1 MLIPPKYLLTPKIS
15 ELLQTIEGCKQ
26 VIDSIDLPIEIE
38 QNIRRQSTLRSA
50 LFSAKIEG
58 NTSTLDKIDKEVVGI
73 LKAINWIQ
81 QRKVAN
87 ISEKDILFLH
97 KLIGGIGS
105 FRTEAS
111 AIFNVAGIA
120 VYMPPRPSQITS
132 LISDLL
138 DYANSQKEIFI
149 PIKAILAHYNFEK
162 IHPFLDGNGR
172 VGRLLIQLILK
183 KDNFG
188 TKGLLSLEE
197 YLDSNRTEYYQ
208 ALNENNITNYIEFML
223 EAIAKTAQIAKEL
236 VLEKREIKI
245 EDRLLPRRAEILNII
260 KDQKLVSFDN
270 IRRRFL
276 TVNERTLRNDLK
288 KLQDQGLIIKRGAT
302 KGVYYEFKA

>member
-1 MLIPPKYLLTPKIS
+1 MLIPPKYRLTSKIS
-15 ELLQTIEGCKQ
+15 ELLQIIEGCKQ
-26 VIDSIDLPIEIE
+26 VIDSIDLPLEIE
-38 QNIRRQSTLRSA
+38 RNIRRQSTLRSA
-50 LFSAKIEG
+50 LFSARIEG

-73 LKAINWIQ
+73 LKALNWIQ
-81 QRKVAN
+81 QGGSSN
-87 ISEKDILFLH
+87 ISKNNILFLH

-111 AIFNVAGIA
+111 AIFNTAGIA
-120 VYMPPRPSQITS
+120 VYIPPRPSQITS

-138 DYANSQKEIFI
+138 DYANGQKEIFI
-149 PIKAILAHYNFEK
+149 PIKAVLAHYNFEK

-172 VGRLLIQLILK
+172 VGRLLLQLILK
-183 KDNFG
+183 KGNFG
-188 TKGLLSLEE
+188 MKGLLSLEE
-197 YLDSNRTEYYQ
+197 FLDNNRAEYYRV
-208 ALNENNITNYIEFML
+208 LNEKNITNYIEFIL

-276 TVNERTLRNDLK
+276 NVNERTLRNDLK
-288 KLQDQGLIIKRGAT
+288 KLQDQGLIIKRGST